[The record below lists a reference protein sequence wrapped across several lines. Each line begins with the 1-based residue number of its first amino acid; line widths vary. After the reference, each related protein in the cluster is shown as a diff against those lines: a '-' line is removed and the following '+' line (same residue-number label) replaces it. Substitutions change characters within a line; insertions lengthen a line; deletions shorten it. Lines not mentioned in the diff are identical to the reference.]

1 MALRPGQTSEVTF
14 VDYEKPGLEI
24 IKKNIANGEPIE
36 GVTYRIEQIDGSYSP
51 RPPPTVTDVSSSILS
66 PLAPIG

>member
-1 MALRPGQTSEVTF
+1 MCQQGKTSEVTF

-36 GVTYRIEQIDGSYSP
+36 GVTTLLGVGSTQKPSGGRRVP
-51 RPPPTVTDVSSSILS
+51 
-66 PLAPIG
+66 APD